1 MLRPWSNLSIETR
14 IANEKIISLPPLI
27 TVVRVR
33 AVVSLSR
40 FRATAITT
48 IIAEEVRADC

>member
-14 IANEKIISLPPLI
+14 IANEKIISSPPPLFI
-27 TVVRVR
+27 VRLR
-33 AVVSLSR
+33 AAVSLPR

-48 IIAEEVRADC
+48 ITAEEV